1 MSRLE
6 NYREHSIEALD
17 EEALRE
23 LAESDRESA
32 WVYQKVLERTQEI
45 QEERSE

>member
-6 NYREHSIEALD
+6 NYREHGIEALD

-32 WVYQKVLERTQEI
+32 WVYQKVLERI
-45 QEERSE
+45 QENKEERNG